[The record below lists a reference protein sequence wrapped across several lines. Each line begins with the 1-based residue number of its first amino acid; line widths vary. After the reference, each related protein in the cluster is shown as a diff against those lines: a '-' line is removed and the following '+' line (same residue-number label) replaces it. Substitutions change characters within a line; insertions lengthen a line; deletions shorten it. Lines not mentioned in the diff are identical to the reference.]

1 MTKRMLIDAAHPEET
16 RVVIVDS
23 NRVEELDFESRN
35 KRQLR
40 GNVYLARVTRVEPSL
55 QAAFIEYG
63 GNRHGFLAFS
73 EIHPDYYKIPEADK
87 QALKEQEEEDQRLA
101 DEEEEKRKAAA
112 SKRKSRTKK
121 KDENEDGD
129 LDLEA
134 EDDDLEEDEIEAE
147 DDQEDERDENLD
159 PDDEDATDETDAEIA
174 DEQVNVASKRRKR
187 ISRRR
192 YKIQEVIKR
201 GQILLV
207 QAVKEERGNKG
218 AAMTTYLSLA
228 GRYCVLMP
236 NTPRGGGISRKI
248 SNGSDRKRLKSIM
261 NNLDVQQGMGVIV
274 RTAGAKRTKSEIGH
288 DYEYLS
294 RLWTDIRS
302 KTMESSAPA
311 LIHEEGN
318 LVKRSI
324 RDLYNK
330 DIEEILVQG
339 QTAYETASDFISMLM
354 PSHAEFVKYY
364 DDEIPLFLRYGAEKQ
379 IENSLDATVQL
390 KSGGYLV
397 IHPTEALVS
406 VDVNSGR
413 STKERNIERT
423 ALRTNIEA
431 AEELARQMRLRD
443 LAGLIVVDFIDMDEH
458 KNNRAVERKMKE
470 VISKDRARI
479 QTSRISQ
486 FGLME
491 ISRQRRR
498 RSLLEGSTTSCPH
511 CSGVGR
517 KRTIESSALA
527 AIRAVE
533 EFAVRGKAKRIRLKT
548 SHDVALYLLNE
559 KRDLLTQVDEVAD
572 VFTEVV
578 GDDTL
583 IRPHFELEV
592 IEKRD
597 DKRADPLV
605 KIERDFKKER
615 DAAKRKPKKAKKE
628 ASEDKA
634 EPTETP
640 TSEDESD
647 EESRKSGRRRSRRG
661 RRGGRGRGRKDESAQ
676 NAEIQ
681 DSDAQSDETPSET
694 DEDTK
699 IETAKKPKRGR
710 RKAPTKG
717 KGKAKAKSEKSE
729 ESTSEEKAEKS
740 TRRRRAP
747 SKSKDKP
754 VEVVA
759 ETDEE
764 TIETEKP
771 KRRASTRR
779 KAPSRKKEVA
789 EETVEKPATK
799 AKRTRKAPVKKTEEA
814 VETAAKKPT
823 RKRRAPV
830 KKTEASAEVDV
841 EETPKPKR
849 TRKAPVKK
857 ADTEEAK
864 KPSRKRRAPAKKTE
878 AKKSEETVA
887 ETSEA
892 EEAKPARTR
901 KAPTKKPAAKKAA
914 PKKTSAKK
922 PAAKKAAAKKATAK
936 KTIEK
941 EAAVEDTPK
950 KRTRKAPVKKADET
964 SAKSVAPKTATKSTR
979 KAPSKKVEAAEEKA
993 PAAKKAPSRKA
1004 PAKKVPAKK
1013 APAKKVEKLDDEAPA
1028 PKRTR
1033 KAPAKKAAVESPKE
1047 PAPAEKAEPVAKTPE
1062 APGKKTKRAWWR
1074 RKKD

>member
-121 KDENEDGD
+121 DEDDNLDD
-129 LDLEA
+129 DDLEA
-134 EDDDLEEDEIEAE
+134 EEDVSDEDDINEEDETEE
-147 DDQEDERDENLD
+147 HDDQEDERDENLD

-261 NNLDVQQGMGVIV
+261 NNLDVPQGMGVIV

-294 RLWTDIRS
+294 RLWSDIRN
-302 KTMESSAPA
+302 KTMESSAPS

-330 DIEEILVQG
+330 DISEILVQG
-339 QTAYETASDFISMLM
+339 QTAYDTASEFISMLM
-354 PSHAEFVKYY
+354 PSHAEFVKHY
-364 DDEIPLFLRYGAEKQ
+364 DDGIPLFLRYGAEKQ

-517 KRTIESSALA
+517 KRTVESSALA

-578 GDDTL
+578 GDDAL

-597 DKRADPLV
+597 DKRADPLIQ
-605 KIERDFKKER
+605 IERDFKKER
-615 DAAKRKPKKAKKE
+615 DAAKRKQKKAKKE
-628 ASEDKA
+628 ASEDTTDS
-634 EPTETP
+634 TETP

-647 EESRKSGRRRSRRG
+647 EESRKSSRRRSRRG
-661 RRGGRGRGRKDESAQ
+661 RRGGRGRVRKDENAQ
-676 NAEIQ
+676 NAEAQ
-681 DSDAQSDETPSET
+681 ESDTKSDETTFET
-694 DEDTK
+694 VGE
-699 IETAKKPKRGR
+699 AKTEKPKRGR
-710 RKAPTKG
+710 RKAP
-717 KGKAKAKSEKSE
+717 AKSKG
-729 ESTSEEKAEKS
+729 TSEKTVDSASEDKAEKS

-747 SKSKDKP
+747 AKSKDKP
-754 VEVVA
+754 VEAMA
-759 ETDEE
+759 ETDEK
-764 TIETEKP
+764 TVETEKP

-779 KAPSRKKEVA
+779 KAPSRKKEVS
-789 EETVEKPATK
+789 EETIEKPATK
-799 AKRTRKAPVKKTEEA
+799 AKRTRKAPVKKAEEA
-814 VETAAKKPT
+814 VETDAKKPT
-823 RKRRAPV
+823 RKRRAPA
-830 KKTEASAEVDV
+830 KKADASTEAENKEA
-841 EETPKPKR
+841 PKPKR
-849 TRKAPVKK
+849 TRKAPAKK
-857 ADTEEAK
+857 APTAKTEPEEIK
-864 KPSRKRRAPAKKTE
+864 KPTRRRRAPTKKTDTT
-878 AKKSEETVA
+878 KVEETTA
-887 ETSEA
+887 DTSEV
-892 EEAKPARTR
+892 EEAKPAQTR
-901 KAPTKKPAAKKAA
+901 KAP
-914 PKKTSAKK
+914 AKK
-922 PAAKKAAAKKATAK
+922 PAAKKSTPKKTSTRKAPVKKTAAKSTATK
-936 KTIEK
+936 KTSEK
-941 EAAVEDTPK
+941 ETVVEDAPK
-950 KRTRKAPVKKADET
+950 KRTRKAPVKKAEIL
-964 SAKSVAPKTATKSTR
+964 
-979 KAPSKKVEAAEEKA
+979 EEK
-993 PAAKKAPSRKA
+993 
-1004 PAKKVPAKK
+1004 
-1013 APAKKVEKLDDEAPA
+1013 APA

-1033 KAPAKKAAVESPKE
+1033 KAPEKKAAVEDPK
-1047 PAPAEKAEPVAKTPE
+1047 APPPVEKAEPVAKTPE
-1062 APGKKTKRAWWR
+1062 APAKKTKRAWWR

>member
-1 MTKRMLIDAAHPEET
+1 MVKRMLIDAAHPEET
-16 RVVIVDS
+16 RVVIVNS
-23 NRVEELDFESRN
+23 NRVEELDFESRH

-87 QALKEQEEEDQRLA
+87 LALKEQEEEEQRLA
-101 DEEEEKRKAAA
+101 DEEEEKRKATSA
-112 SKRKSRTKK
+112 KRKSRTKRDEK
-121 KDENEDGD
+121 EEDNDEDDLIDENED
-129 LDLEA
+129 
-134 EDDDLEEDEIEAE
+134 EDEEHE
-147 DDQEDERDENLD
+147 DEEHEDEDGDEDEERDENLD
-159 PDDEDATDETDAEIA
+159 PDDEDATDETDAEVA

-261 NNLDVQQGMGVIV
+261 SGLDVPKGMGVIV
-274 RTAGAKRTKSEIGH
+274 RTAGAKQTKTEIGR
-288 DYEYLS
+288 DYDYLS
-294 RLWTDIRS
+294 RLWSDIRN

-318 LVKRSI
+318 LVKRSL

-330 DIEEILVQG
+330 DIEEVLVQG
-339 QTAYETASDFISMLM
+339 EDAYETAHDFINMLM
-354 PSHAEFVKYY
+354 PSHAKHIKHY

-379 IENSLDATVQL
+379 IENSLDSVVQL

-413 STKERNIERT
+413 STKERNVERT
-423 ALRTNIEA
+423 ALRTNLEA

-443 LAGLIVVDFIDMDEH
+443 LAGLIVIDFIDMDEH

-470 VISKDRARI
+470 MLTQDRARI

-548 SHDVALYLLNE
+548 SSDVAHYLLNE
-559 KRDLLTQVDEVAD
+559 KRDLLTQVDNIAD

-578 GDDTL
+578 GDDEL
-583 IRPHFELEV
+583 IRPNFELEV
-592 IEKRD
+592 VEKRE

-605 KIERDFKKER
+605 KIEREFKKER
-615 DAAKRKPKKAKKE
+615 EAAKRKPKKSKREKPESE
-628 ASEDKA
+628 ADEA
-634 EPTETP
+634 V
-640 TSEDESD
+640 TSEDEMD
-647 EESRKSGRRRSRRG
+647 EENRKSGRRRSRRG
-661 RRGGRGRGRKDESAQ
+661 RRGGRRVGRGRDCRNETSE
-676 NAEIQ
+676 NAE
-681 DSDAQSDETPSET
+681 AKT
-694 DEDTK
+694 DEAASKDRDSEDSK
-699 IETAKKPKRGR
+699 KKESKPKRR
-710 RKAPTKG
+710 RRAPEKG
-717 KGKAKAKSEKSE
+717 KTDASKSE
-729 ESTSEEKAEKS
+729 EAISEETKADEPTGKGG
-740 TRRRRAP
+740 RRRRAP
-747 SKSKDKP
+747 SRQKDEP
-754 VEVVA
+754 VKDVANAA
-759 ETDEE
+759 ETVEA
-764 TIETEKP
+764 EKP
-771 KRRASTRR
+771 KTRSTTRR
-779 KAPSRKKEVA
+779 KAPSRKKANDA
-789 EETVEKPATK
+789 ETATEPK
-799 AKRTRKAPVKKTEEA
+799 VKRTRKAPAKTAAEPAAEEA
-814 VETAAKKPT
+814 
-823 RKRRAPV
+823 
-830 KKTEASAEVDV
+830 
-841 EETPKPKR
+841 KPKR

-857 ADTEEAK
+857 AAPKKAAAK
-864 KPSRKRRAPAKKTE
+864 DSNAPKSSRTRKAPAKKTE
-878 AKKSEETVA
+878 AKKT
-887 ETSEA
+887 T
-892 EEAKPARTR
+892 
-901 KAPTKKPAAKKAA
+901 AKKAPSKKAETKKA
-914 PKKTSAKK
+914 P
-922 PAAKKAAAKKATAK
+922 AKKAAAKKAPAK
-936 KTIEK
+936 KPATK
-941 EAAVEDTPK
+941 KAPAKKATTKKAPAKKAAPKKAETVETKAAP
-950 KRTRKAPVKKADET
+950 KRTRKAPVKKTTEKT
-964 SAKSVAPKTATKSTR
+964 VEKLPAKAQP
-979 KAPSKKVEAAEEKA
+979 
-993 PAAKKAPSRKA
+993 A
-1004 PAKKVPAKK
+1004 PAKTSK
-1013 APAKKVEKLDDEAPA
+1013 APEKISE
-1028 PKRTR
+1028 
-1033 KAPAKKAAVESPKE
+1033 
-1047 PAPAEKAEPVAKTPE
+1047 KTPE
-1062 APGKKTKRAWWR
+1062 KKTKRGWWNR
-1074 RKKD
+1074 RKKN